1 MIFNIPVGGKRSV
14 VVSVY
19 GAANETITLAHSN
32 GTVFS
37 VKHGGIMELP
47 YGTYTVTGGI
57 SKYSKTA
64 TVNKNTTRINAW
76 PDGAT
81 IYYWYGYKPIGNWA
95 AIASV
100 PSTSP
105 YHDAPIA
112 PQISESTNS
121 VSFNSQDSARGGTVY
136 LPKTTIKG
144 NTMTLLCGGA
154 VNEYYLALNLCP
166 DFSWAY
172 TPGAVANISSGTTKV
187 NMSIASVSG
196 GSYHPA
202 ISMNTKRD
210 PYDPDPS
217 KITVYALYSV

>member
-1 MIFNIPVGGKRSV
+1 M

-19 GAANETITLAHSN
+19 GAVNETITLTHQDGSSFSAAN
-32 GTVFS
+32 GTAV
-37 VKHGGIMELP
+37 ELP
-47 YGTYTVTGGI
+47 FGTYTVTGGI
-57 SKYSKTA
+57 SKFSKTA
-64 TVNKNTTRINAW
+64 VVDKTTTRINAW

-95 AIASV
+95 TIDTV

-105 YHDAPIA
+105 YQDAPVA
-112 PQISESTNS
+112 PTKSESTNS
-121 VSFNSQDSARGGTVY
+121 VYFDSTGNYARGGTAY
-136 LPKTTIKG
+136 LPKTTIRG
-144 NTMTLLCGGA
+144 STMTLLCGGV

-166 DFSWAY
+166 GFSWAY
-172 TPGAVANISSGTTKV
+172 TPGAVVNIGSGAARV
-187 NMSIASVSG
+187 NMNIASVSG

-210 PYDPDPS
+210 AYDPDPS